1 MASSSAALGEEDFE
15 VARHLKRNYVAHS
28 LEGGL
33 FIGGVAFV
41 HPQTVLPRIIERLGG
56 PDWVIAAA
64 PVLLMLGFFTPSL
77 FITHRLERLSV
88 LKPFVMAIGLLQ
100 RLPYL
105 LVGSSLLLVPD
116 PGDTV
121 LTLVVLAPLLSGLAG
136 GVSVTAWREYIAK
149 SIPAHRRASLWAIR
163 FVLGGVIGVLAGQ
176 LVSVVL
182 NRYGETRAY
191 ALLHLAVFALMT
203 LSYGMFALTREPN
216 LDSTRAHASK
226 SWWSYARAVRR
237 IVLEDSH
244 LRPYLGCRALFSG
257 LYVVLP
263 FLTLRALEVLRLP
276 DAYLGR
282 LLMFQMVGSV
292 VGNLVGGY
300 LGDRRG
306 GKLVMLLSQGG
317 SILVAVGATS
327 LTSAL
332 AFELLFMALG
342 LAFGLGGVGVPTLDF
357 EMSNFAQR
365 MSYQT
370 VIGVSHL
377 LGMIGAVLIAATVRQ
392 FSTNFNLL
400 AWISAGMML
409 GSLLLLLRLPEPRGR
424 RDALHASA

>member
-1 MASSSAALGEEDFE
+1 MASSSAALGEEHFE

-77 FITHRLERLSV
+77 FITHRLERLSL
-88 LKPFVMAIGLLQ
+88 LKPFVMAIGALQ

-105 LVGSSLLLVPD
+105 LVGLTLLLVPD

-149 SIPAHRRASLWAIR
+149 SIPAHRRASLWATR
-163 FVLGGVIGVLAGQ
+163 FVLGGAIGVLAGQ
-176 LVSVVL
+176 LVAVIL
-182 NRYGETRAY
+182 NRYDETRAY
-191 ALLHLAVFALMT
+191 GLLHLAVFVLMT
-203 LSYGMFALTREPN
+203 LSYGVFAFSREPN
-216 LDSTRAHASK
+216 LDSTRPHASK
-226 SWWSYARAVRR
+226 SWWSYARAVTR
-237 IVLEDSH
+237 IVLEDPH

-263 FLTLRALEVLRLP
+263 FLTLRALEVLQVP

-306 GKLVMLLSQGG
+306 GKLVMLLSQAG
-317 SILVAVGATS
+317 SIAVALGATS
-327 LTSAL
+327 LASAF
-332 AFELLFMALG
+332 AFEMLFMALG
-342 LAFGLGGVGVPTLDF
+342 LAVGLGGVGVPTLDF
-357 EMSNFAQR
+357 EMSNFARR

-377 LGMIGAVLIAATVRQ
+377 CGMVGAVLIAATVRQ
-392 FSTNFNLL
+392 FSTSFNLL
-400 AWISAGMML
+400 AWISAGAML
-409 GSLLLLLRLPEPRGR
+409 GSLLLLLRLPEPRR
-424 RDALHASA
+424 LPRDL